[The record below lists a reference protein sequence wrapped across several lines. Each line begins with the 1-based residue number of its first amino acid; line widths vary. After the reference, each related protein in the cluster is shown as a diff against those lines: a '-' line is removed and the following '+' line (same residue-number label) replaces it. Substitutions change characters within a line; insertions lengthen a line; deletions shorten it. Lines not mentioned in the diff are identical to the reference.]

1 MDTVRMPGP
10 LTRLRRRHGLVRSPL
25 RRRTDRIEAVVSAAL
40 VLLAML
46 VVPLAVTVSLDSYQR
61 SITDAA
67 ATRTERTAV
76 TAILEQDPVPRYAPF
91 SDRAVSPP
99 AGAESRWQLP
109 NGWQVTGVL
118 AVSSGKRAG
127 DRIPIWVDRA
137 GRRVD
142 PPLTSGNVLVSA
154 LVTGIDMAV
163 LGWLVLWFLWWVVCQ
178 VLNRLNDVQWEVQWA
193 RTGPGWNH
201 RTWR

>member
-1 MDTVRMPGP
+1 MDTMRVPAP

-25 RRRTDRIEAVVSAAL
+25 CRRTDRIEAVVSAAL
-40 VLLAML
+40 VLFAAL
-46 VVPLAVTVSLDSYQR
+46 VVPLAVTVALGSYQR
-61 SITDAA
+61 GLTDAA

-76 TAILEQDPVPRYAPF
+76 TAILEQDPVPQYAPF

-99 AGAESRWQLP
+99 ASAESRWQLP
-109 NGWQVTGVL
+109 NGRQVAGVL
-118 AVSSGKRAG
+118 AVSSDKRAG
-127 DRIPIWVDRA
+127 DRIPIWVDQA
-137 GRRVD
+137 GKRVD
-142 PPLTSGNVLVSA
+142 PPLTSKNVFVSA

-163 LGWLVLWFLWWVVCQ
+163 LGWMVLWFLWWVVCQ

-201 RTWR
+201 RTSR